1 MFHNHN
7 HDHDHDHDVQE
18 VPEIRDD
25 EKQKTST
32 VFLAASKA
40 ITHTGWACYEQDFRG
55 SRGK

>member
-1 MFHNHN
+1 MF

-25 EKQKTST
+25 EKQKTSI

-40 ITHTGWACYEQDFRG
+40 ITH
-55 SRGK
+55 KN